1 MVFNIFYNYSKTAK
15 IDSNSQISVLIYAHL
30 QLRKTF
36 MGILRYQCTV
46 FIVFYIPIHYG
57 NKY

>member
-1 MVFNIFYNYSKTAK
+1 MVFNIFYNSKTAK

-30 QLRKTF
+30 QPQKTF
-36 MGILRYQCTV
+36 MDILKYQCTV
-46 FIVFYIPIHYG
+46 FIVFYILIRYE

>member
-1 MVFNIFYNYSKTAK
+1 MVFNIFYNSKTAK

-30 QLRKTF
+30 QLQKTF
-36 MGILRYQCTV
+36 MDILRYQCTV
-46 FIVFYIPIHYG
+46 FIVFYIPIHYE